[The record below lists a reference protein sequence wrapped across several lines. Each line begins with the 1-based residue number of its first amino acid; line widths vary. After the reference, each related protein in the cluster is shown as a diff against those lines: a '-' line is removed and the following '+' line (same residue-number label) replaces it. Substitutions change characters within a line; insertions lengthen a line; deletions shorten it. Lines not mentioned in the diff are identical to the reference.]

1 MLARVGAGHGH
12 DLRQGHAA
20 RLGLALAVLA
30 AFLAVEVTVG
40 LLTGSLALLSDAG
53 HMATDVL
60 GLAMALGAALLARRP
75 SARHTYGLYR
85 AEVLAALANAVLLLG
100 VAAFV
105 LVEGVRRLT
114 DPPVVAGLPV
124 LVTAAAG
131 LVANVVAFL
140 ILRDAAATSINVR
153 GAYLEVLADT
163 VGSIGVLVSGALT
176 LAFGWR
182 WVDPIVAIGIG
193 LFIVP
198 RTIRLARTAIGIL
211 AEGAPPHLDLDEIRA
226 ALCSL
231 PAVREAHDVHVW
243 TLTSG
248 MDVASVHLATNP
260 RADAAA
266 VLSDA
271 QDLLHDRFGL
281 DHVTI
286 QVEPALGV
294 ECRTKSHSP
303 PHP

>member
-1 MLARVGAGHGH
+1 M
-12 DLRQGHAA
+12 
-20 RLGLALAVLA
+20 LA

-60 GLAMALGAALLARRP
+60 GLAMALGAAVLARRP

-100 VAAFV
+100 VAVFV

-131 LVANVVAFL
+131 LVANVFAFL

-153 GAYLEVLADT
+153 GAYLEVLADL

-182 WVDPIVAIGIG
+182 WVDPIVAIAIG

-211 AEGAPPHLDLDEIRA
+211 AQGAPPHLDLDEIRA

-248 MDVASVHLATNP
+248 MDVASVHLATRP
-260 RADAAA
+260 GADTAA
-266 VLSDA
+266 VLGDA

-294 ECRTKSHSP
+294 ECRTRSHSP